1 MTRTAS
7 RVICYAWASHALE
20 IYVSI
25 VQRKVLT
32 PNDVASLEAVADRL
46 LRFQE
51 HCATVAKPFEW
62 RFTRRDLTA
71 LFKKLHTTPEVLRS
85 AA

>member
-1 MTRTAS
+1 M
-7 RVICYAWASHALE
+7 
-20 IYVSI
+20 
-25 VQRKVLT
+25 QRKVLT
-32 PNDVASLEAVADRL
+32 PNDVASLTAVADRL

-51 HCATVAKPFEW
+51 HYATVTKPFEW

-71 LFKKLHTTPEVLRS
+71 LSKKLHATPEALQS